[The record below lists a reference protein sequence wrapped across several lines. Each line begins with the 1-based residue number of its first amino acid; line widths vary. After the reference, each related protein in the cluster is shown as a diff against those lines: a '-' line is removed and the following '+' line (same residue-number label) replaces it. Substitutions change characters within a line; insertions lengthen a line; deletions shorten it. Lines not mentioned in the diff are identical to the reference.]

1 MPARRTLHV
10 SVEERETRED
20 LRDHA
25 PNPMC
30 VNGRQRSCS
39 SRPACRPLSRRAN
52 ACCVR
57 AIRKPSLAG

>member
-10 SVEERETRED
+10 SVEEREALED

-25 PNPMC
+25 PKPYLRERAAAFLLM
-30 VNGRQRSCS
+30 SW
-39 SRPACRPLSRRAN
+39 RAN